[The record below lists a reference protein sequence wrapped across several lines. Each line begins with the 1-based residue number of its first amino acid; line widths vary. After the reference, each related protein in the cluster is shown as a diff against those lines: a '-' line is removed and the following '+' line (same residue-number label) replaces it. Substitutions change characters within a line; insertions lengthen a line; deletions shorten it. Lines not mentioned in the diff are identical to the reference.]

1 MTGQNQRRYTRLA
14 AMLVAT
20 MLSGCA
26 TDTYV
31 SQENRDKFDN
41 VDVGKFLIS
50 ECMQPN
56 RQVQVATISHFDFD
70 KAKLKAADQAALNQL
85 IASIEKLSGQVS
97 IIGHTDVQGSSE
109 YNLALSLERAKA
121 VERYMKTQLNDE
133 QYQWEIKYYGKSKP
147 ANLASSQLAHRQNR
161 RAYIVFEETMPSGMA
176 GCEALVPERQV
187 NVAITPHFDFD
198 RSDLSHDAKL
208 ALDELIANIEG
219 QQGRIL
225 IAGHTDVQGSQNYN
239 HQLAMKRAMAVQD
252 YLRQHLSAQNFR
264 WELKS
269 FGEQAPISNQQTQ
282 AANALNRRAVVI
294 FKQTH

>member
-1 MTGQNQRRYTRLA
+1 MKTRNQPRLPR
-14 AMLVAT
+14 MGIVMVAS
-20 MLSGCA
+20 LLCGCA
-26 TDTYV
+26 TETFV
-31 SQENRDKFDN
+31 SQENRDKFAQ
-41 VDVGKFLIS
+41 VDVGKFLIA

-56 RQVQVATISHFDFD
+56 RHIQIATVSHFDFD
-70 KAKLKAADQAALNQL
+70 EATLNAVDKAALNQF
-85 IASIEKLSGQVS
+85 IQNIETRTGQVS

-109 YNLALSLERAKA
+109 YNLALSLERAQA
-121 VERYMKTQLNDE
+121 VERYMKKQLNDD
-133 QYQWEIKYYGKSKP
+133 QYQWEIQYYGKSKP
-147 ANLASSQLAHRQNR
+147 ANLANSRLAHRQNR

-198 RSDLSHDAKL
+198 RSDLSDEAKR
-208 ALDELIANIEG
+208 ALDELIVNIEG

-225 IAGHTDVQGSQNYN
+225 IAGHTDVQGSLNYN

-252 YLRQHLSAQNFR
+252 YLRQHLPAQNFR